1 MKYEK
6 RISEYKVGDKPC
18 RKREKRNL
26 EGIL

>member
-1 MKYEK
+1 MGK